1 MAADLESKTAVADE
15 AMKKLEAKDAEIQ
28 EKSAQIEASQAEI
41 EQLKQKFIETEAA
54 AGAESDKDAKI
65 AELETAV
72 NAKNEELEAKNQ
84 EQSSL
89 QAASQGFKNIL
100 GSFSFRLHKTQRTP
114 SAVVFEVINE
124 RFFETDRQINN
135 LVNGRDEFFNFDSKP
150 EIFEK
155 FGKNCSIFKFGA
167 KN

>member
-1 MAADLESKTAVADE
+1 MAFKLSAFLLSPNRSAENLSDLLLLFTTN
-15 AMKKLEAKDAEIQ
+15 KLK
-28 EKSAQIEASQAEI
+28 I

-89 QAASQGFKNIL
+89 QAASQGFKNI
-100 GSFSFRLHKTQRTP
+100 
-114 SAVVFEVINE
+114 
-124 RFFETDRQINN
+124 
-135 LVNGRDEFFNFDSKP
+135 
-150 EIFEK
+150 
-155 FGKNCSIFKFGA
+155 
-167 KN
+167 

>member
-1 MAADLESKTAVADE
+1 MESKTAVADE

-100 GSFSFRLHKTQRTP
+100 PMTGFFKASDFVSRTFPRRL
-114 SAVVFEVINE
+114 EIN
-124 RFFETDRQINN
+124 RNTVMTAR
-135 LVNGRDEFFNFDSKP
+135 
-150 EIFEK
+150 
-155 FGKNCSIFKFGA
+155 
-167 KN
+167 